1 MPSSSPSAT
10 RGGPQP
16 GETPVGTGRQL
27 QQLVVTICALHARG
41 DHASLAVSE
50 LIRLLAP
57 LGIDEAATR
66 SALSRLKK
74 RGVLL
79 STRKGGSAA
88 YRLDPALADVFE
100 EGDERIFAPRR
111 AKPGDRWLLVAF
123 SVPESQ
129 RNLRHQ
135 LRRVLAARGFGTV
148 AAGLWIAPE
157 FVHAHL
163 KRELEREGLLEFVE
177 FFAADL
183 VDDQVARRVAQWWDL
198 EGLTALYAGFRAQ
211 FEPVRARWAAGG
223 EDGDEADDGEGD
235 EANGGEGADLEARA
249 FADDVLL
256 LTAWRR
262 LPYLDPGLP
271 VEFLPTDWQGIA
283 AQRLFSTLH
292 QRLAGPAGR
301 YAASVIAR

>member
-1 MPSSSPSAT
+1 VPRPSASAAGGSPP
-10 RGGPQP
+10 GGPRT
-16 GETPVGTGRQL
+16 GEPQAGTGRQL
-27 QQLVVTICALHARG
+27 QQLIVTICALHARG
-41 DHASLAVSE
+41 DHQSLAVAE
-50 LIRLLAP
+50 LIKLLAT
-57 LGIDEAATR
+57 LDVDEAAAR

-79 STRKGGSAA
+79 PARKGGNAA
-88 YRLDPALADVFE
+88 YRLDPQLDDVFE

-111 AKPGDRWLLVAF
+111 AKPGDRWLLAAF

-135 LRRVLAARGFGTV
+135 LRRVLAGRGFGTV

-163 KRELEREGLLEFVE
+163 RRELEREGLLEFVE

-183 VDDQVARRVAQWWDL
+183 LDDQIARRVAQWWDL
-198 EGLTALYAGFRAQ
+198 EALAALYAGFTAA
-211 FEPVRARWAAGG
+211 FEPVLERWGSN
-223 EDGDEADDGEGD
+223 GEG
-235 EANGGEGADLEARA
+235 GGGGASAGDEARA

-271 VEFLPTDWQGIA
+271 VEFLPEDWQGIA
-283 AQRLFSTLH
+283 AERLFTTLH
-292 QRLAGPAGR
+292 ARLAGPAAR
-301 YAASVIAR
+301 YAAQVLGS

>member
-1 MPSSSPSAT
+1 MPRPSDTAVQGEAPT
-10 RGGPQP
+10 GASHAGEPQA
-16 GETPVGTGRQL
+16 GTGRQL
-27 QQLVVTICALHARG
+27 QQLIVTICALHARG
-41 DHASLAVSE
+41 EHDSLAVAE
-50 LIRLLAP
+50 LIKLLAT
-57 LGIDEAATR
+57 LDVDEAATR

-79 STRKGGSAA
+79 PTRKAGSAA
-88 YRLDPALADVFE
+88 YRLDPQLEDVFE

-111 AKPGDRWLLVAF
+111 AQPGDRWLRAAF

-135 LRRVLAARGFGTV
+135 LRRVLAGRGFGMV

-163 KRELEREGLLEFVE
+163 RRELEREGLLEFVE

-183 VDDQVARRVAQWWDL
+183 LDDQVARRVAEWWDL
-198 EGLTALYAGFRAQ
+198 DALGALYAGFRAQ
-211 FEPVRARWAAGG
+211 FEPVRERWGTAA
-223 EDGDEADDGEGD
+223 DGSGPHGSGPDDD
-235 EANGGEGADLEARA
+235 ARA

-271 VEFLPTDWQGIA
+271 VEFLPPDWQGIA
-283 AQRLFSTLH
+283 AERLFSDLH
-292 QRLAGPAGR
+292 QRLAGPARR
-301 YAASVIAR
+301 YAESVIGS

>member
-1 MPSSSPSAT
+1 MPRTSASAGPGELPT
-10 RGGPQP
+10 GGPQP
-16 GETPVGTGRQL
+16 GEPQAGTGRQL
-27 QQLVVTICALHARG
+27 QQLIVTICALHARG
-41 DHASLAVSE
+41 DHDSLAVAE
-50 LIRLLAP
+50 LIKLLAP
-57 LGIDEAATR
+57 LDVDEAATR

-79 STRKGGSAA
+79 PARKGGNAA
-88 YRLDPALADVFE
+88 YRLDPQLEDVFE

-111 AKPGDRWLLVAF
+111 ARPGDRWLLAAF

-135 LRRVLAARGFGTV
+135 LRRVLAGRGFGTV

-163 KRELEREGLLEFVE
+163 RRELEREGLLEFVE

-183 VDDQVARRVAQWWDL
+183 LDDQVARRVAEWWDL
-198 EGLTALYAGFRAQ
+198 DALAALYAGFRAQ
-211 FEPVRARWAAGG
+211 FEPVRERWGTAADASGSGG
-223 EDGDEADDGEGD
+223 PGPDD
-235 EANGGEGADLEARA
+235 EARA

-271 VEFLPTDWQGIA
+271 VEFLPEDWQGIA
-283 AQRLFSTLH
+283 AERLFSDLH

-301 YAASVIAR
+301 YAETVIGR

>member
-1 MPSSSPSAT
+1 M
-10 RGGPQP
+10 
-16 GETPVGTGRQL
+16 
-27 QQLVVTICALHARG
+27 
-41 DHASLAVSE
+41 
-50 LIRLLAP
+50 
-57 LGIDEAATR
+57 
-66 SALSRLKK
+66 SRLKK

-79 STRKGGSAA
+79 PARKGANAA
-88 YRLDPALADVFE
+88 YRLDPQLEDVFE

-111 AKPGDRWLLVAF
+111 AKPGDRWLLAAF

-135 LRRVLAARGFGTV
+135 LRRVLAGRGFGTV

-163 KRELEREGLLEFVE
+163 RRELEREGLLEFVE

-183 VDDQVARRVAQWWDL
+183 LDDQIARRVAQWWDL
-198 EGLTALYAGFRAQ
+198 EALAALYAGFTAA
-211 FEPVRARWAAGG
+211 FEPVLERWGSSGEEAGRG
-223 EDGDEADDGEGD
+223 RDD
-235 EANGGEGADLEARA
+235 EARA

-271 VEFLPTDWQGIA
+271 VEFLPKDWQGHRGGA
-283 AQRLFSTLH
+283 VVHHVAR
-292 QRLAGPAGR
+292 PAGR
-301 YAASVIAR
+301 TGRPARGAGARELAADPWRQAWGRRSRSSGMTATPRISIRASGCHRAVQPIPAMAG

>member
-1 MPSSSPSAT
+1 
-10 RGGPQP
+10 
-16 GETPVGTGRQL
+16 
-27 QQLVVTICALHARG
+27 
-41 DHASLAVSE
+41 
-50 LIRLLAP
+50 
-57 LGIDEAATR
+57 
-66 SALSRLKK
+66 LKK

-79 STRKGGSAA
+79 PTRKGGSAA
-88 YRLDPALADVFE
+88 YRLDPALEDVFE

-135 LRRVLAARGFGTV
+135 LRRVLAGRGFGTV

-163 KRELEREGLLEFVE
+163 RRELEREGLLEFVE

-183 VDDQVARRVAQWWDL
+183 VDDQVARRVATWWDL
-198 EGLTALYAGFRAQ
+198 EALTALYAGFRDQ
-211 FEPVRARWAAGG
+211 FEPVLAHWGA
-223 EDGDEADDGEGD
+223 DGEGGDEGED
-235 EANGGEGADLEARA
+235 EAHA

-271 VEFLPTDWQGIA
+271 VEFLPPDWQGIA
-283 AQRLFSTLH
+283 AQQLFSTLH
-292 QRLAGPAGR
+292 ARLAGPAGR
-301 YAASVIAR
+301 YAASVIG

>member
-1 MPSSSPSAT
+1 VTDDPPKGRA
-10 RGGPQP
+10 QP
-16 GETPVGTGRQL
+16 GEPQGGAGRQL

-41 DHASLAVSE
+41 GQQPLAVSE
-50 LIRLLAP
+50 LIRLLAT
-57 LGIDEAATR
+57 LDVDAAASR

-79 STRKGGSAA
+79 ATRKAGSAA
-88 YRLDPALADVFE
+88 YRLDPQLEDVFE
-100 EGDERIFAPRR
+100 EGDERILAPRR
-111 AKPGDRWLLVAF
+111 AKPGDRWLLAAF

-135 LRRVLAARGFGTV
+135 LRRVLAGRGFGTV
-148 AAGLWIAPE
+148 APGLWIAPE

-163 KRELEREGLLEFVE
+163 RRELEREGLLEFVE

-183 VDDQVARRVAQWWDL
+183 LDDQIERRVAEWWDL
-198 EGLTALYAGFRAQ
+198 DALSELYAGFRAQ
-211 FEPVRARWAAGG
+211 FEPVLARWVAADPGAG
-223 EDGDEADDGEGD
+223 DGDAGDGEGGD
-235 EANGGEGADLEARA
+235 EARA

-271 VEFLPTDWQGIA
+271 VEFLPPDWQGIA
-283 AQRLFSTLH
+283 AEQLFTTLH
-292 QRLAGPAGR
+292 ARLAGPAGR
-301 YAASVIAR
+301 YAASVVRG

>member
-1 MPSSSPSAT
+1 MPRTSASAASGGPPT
-10 RGGPQP
+10 RGPQP
-16 GETPVGTGRQL
+16 AEPQAGTGRQL
-27 QQLVVTICALHARG
+27 QQLIVTICALHARG
-41 DHASLAVSE
+41 DHQSLAVAE
-50 LIRLLAP
+50 LIKLLAT
-57 LGIDEAATR
+57 LDVDEAAAR

-79 STRKGGSAA
+79 PARKAGNAA
-88 YRLDPALADVFE
+88 YRLDPQLEDVFE

-111 AKPGDRWLLVAF
+111 AKPGDRWLLAAF

-135 LRRVLAARGFGTV
+135 LRRVLAGRGFGTV

-163 KRELEREGLLEFVE
+163 RRELEREGLLEFVE

-183 VDDQVARRVAQWWDL
+183 LDDEIARRVAQWWDL
-198 EGLTALYAGFRAQ
+198 EALAALYAGFTAA
-211 FEPVRARWAAGG
+211 FEPVLERWGTDGG
-223 EDGDEADDGEGD
+223 PGGRGATVGDD
-235 EANGGEGADLEARA
+235 EARA

-271 VEFLPTDWQGIA
+271 VEFLPENWQGIA
-283 AQRLFSTLH
+283 AERLFTTLH
-292 QRLAGPAGR
+292 ARLAGPAAR
-301 YAASVIAR
+301 HAARVLGS

>member
-1 MPSSSPSAT
+1 VPRQSASAAP
-10 RGGPQP
+10 GGLPAGAPQP
-16 GETPVGTGRQL
+16 VEQQAGTGRQL
-27 QQLVVTICALHARG
+27 QQLIVTICALHARG
-41 DHASLAVSE
+41 DHESLAVAD
-50 LIRLLAP
+50 LIKLLAA
-57 LGIDEAATR
+57 LDVDEAAAR

-79 STRKGGSAA
+79 PARKGNNAA
-88 YRLDPALADVFE
+88 YRLDPQLEDVFE

-135 LRRVLAARGFGTV
+135 LRRVLAGRGFGTV

-163 KRELEREGLLEFVE
+163 RRELEREGLLEFVE

-183 VDDQVARRVAQWWDL
+183 LDDQIARRVAQWWDL
-198 EGLTALYAGFRAQ
+198 EALAALYAGFRAA
-211 FEPVRARWAAGG
+211 FEPVLERWGTEAKAAGRES
-223 EDGDEADDGEGD
+223 ED
-235 EANGGEGADLEARA
+235 EARA

-271 VEFLPTDWQGIA
+271 VEFLPEDWQGIA
-283 AQRLFSTLH
+283 AERLFTTLH
-292 QRLAGPAGR
+292 ARLAAPAAR
-301 YAASVIAR
+301 HAARVLGS

>member
-1 MPSSSPSAT
+1 M
-10 RGGPQP
+10 
-16 GETPVGTGRQL
+16 
-27 QQLVVTICALHARG
+27 TICALHARG
-41 DHASLAVSE
+41 DHQSLAVAE
-50 LIRLLAP
+50 LINLLAT
-57 LGIDEAATR
+57 LDVDEAAAR

-79 STRKGGSAA
+79 PARKGASAA
-88 YRLDPALADVFE
+88 YRLDPQLEDVFE

-111 AKPGDRWLLVAF
+111 AKPGDRWLLAAF

-135 LRRVLAARGFGTV
+135 LRRVLAGRGFGTV

-163 KRELEREGLLEFVE
+163 RRELEREGLLEFVE

-183 VDDQVARRVAQWWDL
+183 LDDEIARRVAQWWDL
-198 EGLTALYAGFRAQ
+198 DALAALYAGFRAS
-211 FEPVRARWAAGG
+211 FEPVLERWGTASEEGG
-223 EDGDEADDGEGD
+223 GGDD
-235 EANGGEGADLEARA
+235 EARA

-271 VEFLPTDWQGIA
+271 VEFLPDDWQGIA
-283 AQRLFSTLH
+283 AERLFATLH
-292 QRLAGPAGR
+292 ARLAGPAAR
-301 YAASVIAR
+301 HAATVLGA

>member
-1 MPSSSPSAT
+1 MPRTPASAAS
-10 RGGPQP
+10 GGLPASDPQP
-16 GETPVGTGRQL
+16 GEPQAGSGRQL
-27 QQLVVTICALHARG
+27 QQLIVTICALHARG
-41 DHASLAVSE
+41 DHQSLAVAE
-50 LIRLLAP
+50 LIKLLAA
-57 LGIDEAATR
+57 LDVDEAAAR

-79 STRKGGSAA
+79 PTRKGNNAA
-88 YRLDPALADVFE
+88 YRLDPQLEDVFE

-111 AKPGDRWLLVAF
+111 AKPGDRWLLAAF

-135 LRRVLAARGFGTV
+135 LRRVLAGRGFGTV

-157 FVHAHL
+157 FVYPHL
-163 KRELEREGLLEFVE
+163 RRELEREGLLEFVE

-183 VDDQVARRVAQWWDL
+183 LDDQIASRVAQWWDL
-198 EGLTALYAGFRAQ
+198 DALAALYAGFRTS
-211 FEPVRARWAAGG
+211 FEPVLERWGTESPGG
-223 EDGDEADDGEGD
+223 DTESP
-235 EANGGEGADLEARA
+235 GGTDEARA

-271 VEFLPTDWQGIA
+271 VEFLPQDWQGIA
-283 AQRLFSTLH
+283 AERLFTTLH
-292 QRLAGPAGR
+292 ARLAGPAAR
-301 YAASVIAR
+301 HAATVLGS